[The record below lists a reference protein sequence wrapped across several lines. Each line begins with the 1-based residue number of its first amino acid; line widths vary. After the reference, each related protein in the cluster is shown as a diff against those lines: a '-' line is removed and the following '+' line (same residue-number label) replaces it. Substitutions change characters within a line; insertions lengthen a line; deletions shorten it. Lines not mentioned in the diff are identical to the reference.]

1 MTLMKKRLTELAGD
15 FSLGILFGVSLSAAV
30 GRAWAPTAVVVL

>member
-30 GRAWAPTAVVVL
+30 GRA